1 VGSGVFVIVGQVGAA
16 VVVDE
21 VVVGCIFVL
30 GDGVVE
36 GADVRSLETF
46 DVMVFVLSCLNP

>member
-1 VGSGVFVIVGQVGAA
+1 MGSGVFVIVGQVGAA